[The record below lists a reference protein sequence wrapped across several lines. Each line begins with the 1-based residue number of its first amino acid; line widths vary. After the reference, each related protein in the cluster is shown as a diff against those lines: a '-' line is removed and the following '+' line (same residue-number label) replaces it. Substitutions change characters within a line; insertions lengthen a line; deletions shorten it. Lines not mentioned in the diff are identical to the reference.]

1 MEAIGFCNLII
12 VSLTKKKGNK
22 IPQFNMDA
30 LLSTKTVHGNNS
42 FIKLIEKK
50 KL

>member
-12 VSLTKKKGNK
+12 VSLKKKKKGNK

-30 LLSTKTVHGNNS
+30 LLSTKIATNCAW
-42 FIKLIEKK
+42 K
-50 KL
+50 